1 MYWFVLVCGW
11 GLTAVVIALMW
22 SNSQPGRN
30 LTAGLLVGVVGG
42 LLWPIT
48 LWLAIGAHLYRS
60 AGKRAGTAAANPETL
75 QTQAREAEAFAKQAE
90 LDGMP
95 SSADYWR
102 AEVQRLDAQ
111 RSGAVMA
118 TRRPASTPLI
128 MLGCTVA
135 SLATIGAIALTA
147 PSSRNSGPASDQ
159 ADLRPTQVQATN
171 GPIPTTSTRAS
182 ATTLPSAT
190 TTALATGTPTPTP
203 SQATVPSR
211 RERVAAE
218 LIGRWRGTAVVNS
231 SEKYIADVTVDQ
243 ADLGESVG
251 QLNVERPEST
261 CSYTTSLIDASSS
274 YIEFSLTLIETSEST
289 SCGDESGTA
298 RLEIVNGVDDVRVQY
313 FFNGSKRGL
322 LDRYA
327 R

>member
-1 MYWFVLVCGW
+1 
-11 GLTAVVIALMW
+11 
-22 SNSQPGRN
+22 
-30 LTAGLLVGVVGG
+30 
-42 LLWPIT
+42 
-48 LWLAIGAHLYRS
+48 
-60 AGKRAGTAAANPETL
+60 
-75 QTQAREAEAFAKQAE
+75 
-90 LDGMP
+90 
-95 SSADYWR
+95 
-102 AEVQRLDAQ
+102 
-111 RSGAVMA
+111 
-118 TRRPASTPLI
+118 
-128 MLGCTVA
+128 
-135 SLATIGAIALTA
+135 
-147 PSSRNSGPASDQ
+147 
-159 ADLRPTQVQATN
+159 
-171 GPIPTTSTRAS
+171 
-182 ATTLPSAT
+182 
-190 TTALATGTPTPTP
+190 
-203 SQATVPSR
+203 
-211 RERVAAE
+211 VAAE

>member
-1 MYWFVLVCGW
+1 
-11 GLTAVVIALMW
+11 MW

-159 ADLRPTQVQATN
+159 ADLRPTQVPATN

-182 ATTLPSAT
+182 A
-190 TTALATGTPTPTP
+190 GTPTPTP

-218 LIGRWRGTAVVNS
+218 LIGRWRGTAVVDS
-231 SEKYIADVTVDQ
+231 SNKYIADVTVDQ

-251 QLNVERPEST
+251 QLNIERPEST

-274 YIEFSLTLIETSEST
+274 YIEFSITLIETSEST